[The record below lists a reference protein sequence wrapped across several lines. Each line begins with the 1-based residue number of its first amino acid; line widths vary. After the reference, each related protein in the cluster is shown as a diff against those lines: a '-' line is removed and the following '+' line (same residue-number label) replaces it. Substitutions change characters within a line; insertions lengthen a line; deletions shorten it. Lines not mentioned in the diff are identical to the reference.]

1 MHRSGERNYFVFVVP
16 IGDSTLS
23 SIDLF
28 VYTMKTRMFLALY
41 FLMFV
46 VISGLMENLAEA

>member
-1 MHRSGERNYFVFVVP
+1 MN
-16 IGDSTLS
+16 

>member
-1 MHRSGERNYFVFVVP
+1 MHRSDERNYFVFVVP

-28 VYTMKTRMFLALY
+28 VYTMKAGMVLALY

-46 VISGLMENLAEA
+46 VISGLMET